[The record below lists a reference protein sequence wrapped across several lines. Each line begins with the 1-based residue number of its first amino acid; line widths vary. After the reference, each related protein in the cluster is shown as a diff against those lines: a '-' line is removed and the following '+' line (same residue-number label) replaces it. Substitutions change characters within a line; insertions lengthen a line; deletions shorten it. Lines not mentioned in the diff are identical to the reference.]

1 VTCLLQSTF
10 FLCTFKL
17 IEQINRFKKQQFLNR
32 FEQNNQFKKCTHRAS
47 PKNSTLQ
54 KASQKKK
61 KLQGKKQN
69 SPMLQSVS
77 TYLP

>member
-1 VTCLLQSTF
+1 L
-10 FLCTFKL
+10 
-17 IEQINRFKKQQFLNR
+17 NRYFKKHHFLNR

-61 KLQGKKQN
+61 KITGEKTKLTHVTECINLFTLKYISFHTLDGFEEK
-69 SPMLQSVS
+69 
-77 TYLP
+77 